1 MTTSATSVTNSTSP
15 SAVSTSSID
24 VASIVSQLMTVA
36 NQPLVALQNKIN
48 TDNSQISDLG
58 TLSSKIAS
66 LQTSLTTLE
75 SPNSYNSVVAS
86 SNNPSAVSV
95 SAANGTPI
103 GRYDLAVSQTAEA
116 TNISIGGFAS
126 PSDGVSTSPP
136 FTLTVGTT
144 TYSTNQSYSNGLI
157 PVLGPSATVNDLSNW
172 INSLSTNLGV
182 NVSSNLV
189 ESGTNSYALVIN
201 GTQTGVANAV
211 SFSGLDGANVTSVN
225 GTTSTSSNVSYSN
238 TSSVTNVSLS
248 SNPIVLSSPSSSNNF
263 TISLPNI
270 TSGVANILDGS
281 GDVVNTLNL
290 GSLNAGSNTI
300 NWDGKDSHGNDVSSG
315 NYSLIVTSIT
325 NAHPV
330 SVNTNA
336 SDAVLS
342 INGLQ
347 VQRPTNTINDVVKG
361 LTINLLSTG
370 ASNSEIT
377 VGQGADNTS
386 TYVQNFV
393 SAFNDVVAQHTS
405 MVANPINST
414 STTPSGSFSNDPG
427 MLSFVDQIQNLIAGG
442 ALTSSGNQISL
453 ASLGMDLQ
461 SDGTLTFNSS
471 ELAVSQSNGLNYNG
485 QQMSLQSILSNG
497 ISIGG
502 SAGLSTNLDTTL
514 ASITDPG
521 GTIYGDVQI
530 QQSDINY
537 TNTKISFLQNQL
549 NELQNSYTQQY
560 STLNTLLYNLSQTS
574 SQLTSSLAAVTNINS
589 GK

>member
-1 MTTSATSVTNSTSP
+1 
-15 SAVSTSSID
+15 
-24 VASIVSQLMTVA
+24 
-36 NQPLVALQNKIN
+36 
-48 TDNSQISDLG
+48 
-58 TLSSKIAS
+58 
-66 LQTSLTTLE
+66 
-75 SPNSYNSVVAS
+75 
-86 SNNPSAVSV
+86 
-95 SAANGTPI
+95 
-103 GRYDLAVSQTAEA
+103 
-116 TNISIGGFAS
+116 
-126 PSDGVSTSPP
+126 
-136 FTLTVGTT
+136 
-144 TYSTNQSYSNGLI
+144 
-157 PVLGPSATVNDLSNW
+157 VNDLSNW

-427 MLSFVDQIQNLIAGG
+427 MLSFVDQIQNLIASG